1 MLSRI
6 YIKNF
11 ALIDTLEVSLH
22 NGLQVITGETGA
34 GKSIILGALRLIL
47 GERADI
53 KSISDTEEKSIVET
67 EFALHNQF
75 KKFFIENDLDYEHQ
89 TIIRREVLPS
99 GKSRAF
105 INDVP
110 VTLDVLKELSS
121 QLIDIHSQFE
131 TSNLF
136 TSEYQFKIIDGLS
149 ENKQIIEDYQHEFSE
164 FQSLKTQLKKLQA
177 QLSENTKESD
187 YKQFLLNELEE
198 LKLDDIDYGDLQNQ
212 LSIQENAE
220 MISENLGHILSRFH
234 QEEIGILSFFSEAK
248 NKLSKISE
256 VSNGFSELDERL
268 EASFV
273 ELKDIISELEDEA
286 EKIEINPENLT
297 LLSELNNKINTL
309 FLKHN
314 VSGINELKEIRDQ
327 LSNEQRG
334 TSDLESQVAEIEE
347 NISKKEKTLLSL
359 AEKLSKNRKKSVPVF
374 IKKAEELLKKLGLE
388 KARVDIELGNALEFN
403 LFGKENI
410 QLLFQA
416 NSGFPLKP
424 IQTAISG
431 GERSRVMLAVKKI
444 IAESDELPTL
454 ILDEIDTGVS
464 GKVAEEIG
472 NLMREM
478 AEDMQLIVISHL
490 AQVAA
495 KGNNNYKVI
504 KQDISGKTRSTIV
517 PLNEEEKLNEIAQLL
532 SGSKITEAALAQA
545 KELIGYL

>member
-11 ALIDTLEVSLH
+11 ALIDVLDVSLK

-47 GERADI
+47 GERADS
-53 KSISDTEEKSIVET
+53 KSISKTEEKSIVET
-67 EFALHNQF
+67 EFNLNNQF
-75 KKFFIENDLDYEHQ
+75 KKFFIENDLDYEHL
-89 TIIRREVLPS
+89 TIIRREILPS

-136 TSEYQFKIIDGLS
+136 SAEYQFKIIDGLS
-149 ENKQIIEDYQHEFSE
+149 ENKTLIENYQQDFLE
-164 FQSLKTQLKKLQA
+164 FQSLKTQLKKLQI
-177 QLSENTKESD
+177 QFSENTKESD
-187 YKQFLLNELEE
+187 YKLFLLNELED
-198 LKLDDIDYGDLQNQ
+198 LKLDEINFEDLQNQ
-212 LSIQENAE
+212 LSVQENAG
-220 MISENLGHILSRFH
+220 MISENLAQILSRFH
-234 QEEIGILSFFSEAK
+234 QEEVGILTFFNEARS
-248 NKLSKISE
+248 KLSKIAD
-256 VSNGFSELDERL
+256 VSNTFTELSERL
-268 EASFV
+268 ETSFV
-273 ELKDIISELEDEA
+273 EVKDIISELEDEA
-286 EKIEINPENLT
+286 EKVEINPENLAQ
-297 LLSELNNKINTL
+297 LLDLNNKINTL

-314 VSGINELKEIRDQ
+314 VSDLKSLIEIRDQ
-327 LSNEQRG
+327 LSGEQRG
-334 TSDLESQVAEIEE
+334 TAEIEIQIRE
-347 NISKKEKTLLSL
+347 TQEDIFRKEKSMENL
-359 AEKLSKNRKKSVPVF
+359 AQKLSRNRTKSIPVF
-374 IKKAEELLKKLGLE
+374 VKKTEDLLKKLGLE
-388 KARVDIELGNALEFN
+388 KAKVDIELTDSQDFN
-403 LFGKENI
+403 QFGKENI

-478 AEDMQLIVISHL
+478 SEDMQLIVISHL

-495 KGNNNYKVI
+495 KGNNNYKVV
-504 KQDISGKTRSTIV
+504 KHDVAGKTQSTII
-517 PLNEEEKLNEIAQLL
+517 PLNDEEKLNEIAQLI
-532 SGSKITEAALAQA
+532 SGSKITEAALTQA
-545 KELIGYL
+545 RELIG

>member
-11 ALIDTLEVSLH
+11 ALIDALEVSLK

-34 GKSIILGALRLIL
+34 GKSIILGALRLVL

-53 KSISDTEEKSIVET
+53 KSISKAEEKSIVET
-67 EFALHNQF
+67 EFELNNQF

-89 TIIRREVLPS
+89 TIIRREILPS

-110 VTLDVLKELSS
+110 VTLDILKELTS

-149 ENKQIIEDYQHEFSE
+149 DNKNLIENYQQDFYE
-164 FQSLKTQLKKLQA
+164 FQTLKTQLKKFQT

-187 YKQFLLNELEE
+187 YKQFLLSELEDM
-198 LKLDDIDYGDLQNQ
+198 KMDDVNYPDLQNQ
-212 LSIQENAE
+212 LSIQENAG
-220 MISENLGHILSRFH
+220 MISENLGQLLSRFH
-234 QEEIGILSFFSEAK
+234 QEEIGILSFFNEAK
-248 NKLSKISE
+248 SKLSKIAE
-256 VSNGFSELDERL
+256 VSTNFAELNERF
-268 EASFV
+268 ETSFV
-273 ELKDIISELEDEA
+273 EIKDILSELEDEA
-286 EKIEINPENLT
+286 DRIEINPET
-297 LLSELNNKINTL
+297 LAQLLEFNNKINTL

-314 VSGINELKEIRDQ
+314 VSDIEDLKEIRDQ
-327 LSNEQRG
+327 LSGEQKG
-334 TSDLESQVAEIEE
+334 TAEIEAYIAQILE
-347 NISKKEKTLLSL
+347 NISKKEKSLESLSQ
-359 AEKLSKNRKKSVPVF
+359 KLSKNRKKSIPGF
-374 IKKAEELLKKLGLE
+374 IKKAEDLLKKLGLE
-388 KARVDIELGNALEFN
+388 KAKVDIEISDASEYNQ
-403 LFGKENI
+403 FGKENI

-478 AEDMQLIVISHL
+478 SEDMQLIVISHL

-495 KGNNNYKVI
+495 KGNDNYKVV
-504 KQDISGKTRSTIV
+504 KQDINGKTQSTII
-517 PLNEEEKLNEIAQLL
+517 PLNDEEKLNEIAQLI
-532 SGSKITEAALAQA
+532 SGSKITEAALTQA
-545 KELIGYL
+545 KELIG

>member
-11 ALIDTLEVSLH
+11 ALIDTLEVSLN

-47 GERADI
+47 GERADV
-53 KSISDTEEKSIVET
+53 KSISKAEEKSVVET
-67 EFALHNQF
+67 EFALNNQF
-75 KKFFIENDLDYEHQ
+75 KKFFIENDLDYELQ
-89 TIIRREVLPS
+89 TIIRREILPS

-110 VTLDVLKELSS
+110 VTLDILKELSS

-149 ENKQIIEDYQHEFSE
+149 ENKKIIDDYQQEFSA
-164 FQSLKTQLKKLQA
+164 FQNLKTFLKKLKTQL
-177 QLSENTKESD
+177 SEANKESD
-187 YKQFLLNELEE
+187 YKDFLLNELEE
-198 LKLDDIDYGDLQNQ
+198 LKLDDVDYEDIQNQ
-212 LSIQENAE
+212 LAVQENAG
-220 MISENLGHILSRFH
+220 MISENVGQILSRFH
-234 QEEIGILSFFSEAK
+234 QEEIGILSFFNEAK
-248 NKLSKISE
+248 AKLSRIAGIST
-256 VSNGFSELDERL
+256 SFAELDQRL
-268 EASFV
+268 EISFV
-273 ELKDIISELEDEA
+273 ELKDIISELEHES
-286 EKIEINPENLT
+286 EKLEIDPENLIVLT
-297 LLSELNNKINTL
+297 ELNNKINAL

-314 VSGINELKEIRDQ
+314 VSGLTELIEIRNELAGDQ
-327 LSNEQRG
+327 KGASE
-334 TSDLESQVAEIEE
+334 LEAQIIETEE
-347 NISKKEKTLLSL
+347 NIAEKEKTLQIL
-359 AEKLSKNRKKSVPVF
+359 AEKLSKNRKKNVPVF
-374 IKKAEELLKKLGLE
+374 IKKAEGLLKKLGLE
-388 KARVDIELGNALEFN
+388 KARVDIELQDAEEFN

-478 AEDMQLIVISHL
+478 SEDMQLIVISHL

-495 KGNNNYKVI
+495 KGNDNYKVV
-504 KQDISGKTRSTIV
+504 KQDIAGKTQSTII
-517 PLNEEEKLNEIAQLL
+517 PLSDGEKLNEIAQLL

-545 KELIGYL
+545 KELIG

>member
-47 GERADI
+47 GERADV
-53 KSISDTEEKSIVET
+53 KSISKAQEKSIVET
-67 EFALHNQF
+67 EFSLNNQF

-89 TIIRREVLPS
+89 TIIRREILPS

-110 VTLDVLKELSS
+110 VTLDILRELSS

-149 ENKQIIEDYQHEFSE
+149 ENRHIVQEYQNEFSD
-164 FQSLKTQLKKLQA
+164 FQSLNIQLKKLRT
-177 QLSENTKESD
+177 QLSEANKESD
-187 YKQFLLNELEE
+187 YKAFLLNELED
-198 LKLDDIDYGDLQNQ
+198 LHLDNVDFEDLQNQ

-220 MISENLGHILSRFH
+220 MISDNLAQVLSRFH
-234 QEEIGILSFFSEAK
+234 QEEVGIFSFFNEAK
-248 NKLSKISE
+248 NKLAKTAE
-256 VSNGFSELDERL
+256 VSQSFAELHERL
-268 EASFV
+268 ETSYV
-273 ELKDIISELEDEA
+273 ELKDIIAELEDEA
-286 EKIEINPENLT
+286 ERIEVNPENLT
-297 LLSELNNKINTL
+297 LLTELNNRIHSL
-309 FLKHN
+309 FLKHSVGN
-314 VSGINELKEIRDQ
+314 ITELREVRDQ
-327 LSNEQRG
+327 LAGEQQG
-334 TSDLESQVAEIEE
+334 ASDIEAQIAEAEA
-347 NISKKEKTLLSL
+347 NIFGKEKSL
-359 AEKLSKNRKKSVPVF
+359 QVLADRLSKNRKKSIPVF
-374 IKKAEELLKKLGLE
+374 IKKTEALLKKLGLE
-388 KARVDIELGNALEFN
+388 KAKVDIELRGVAEFN
-403 LFGKENI
+403 PFGKENI

-416 NSGFPLKP
+416 NSGFPLRP

-478 AEDMQLIVISHL
+478 SADMQLIVISHL

-495 KGNNNYKVI
+495 KGNNNYKVV
-504 KQDISGKTRSTIV
+504 KQDVAGRTQSTII
-517 PLNEEEKLNEIAQLL
+517 PLDEKQKLNEIAQLL

-545 KELIGYL
+545 KELMG

>member
-47 GERADI
+47 GERADV
-53 KSISDTEEKSIVET
+53 KSISKAEEKSIVET
-67 EFALHNQF
+67 EFSLNNQF

-89 TIIRREVLPS
+89 TIIRREILPS

-110 VTLDVLKELSS
+110 VTLDILKELSS
-121 QLIDIHSQFE
+121 KLIDIHSQFE

-149 ENKQIIEDYQHEFSE
+149 ENKTLVEDYQNEFLD
-164 FQSLKTQLKKLQA
+164 FQSLKIQLKKLQT
-177 QLSENTKESD
+177 QLSESKKEGD
-187 YKQFLLNELEE
+187 YKEFLLNELEE
-198 LKLDDIDYGDLQNQ
+198 LKLDDVNYEELQNQ
-212 LSIQENAE
+212 LSVQENAE
-220 MISENLGHILSRFH
+220 MISENLAQVLSRFH
-234 QEEIGILSFFSEAK
+234 QEEIGILSFFHEAK
-248 NKLSKISE
+248 NKLSKIAE

-268 EASFV
+268 ETSFV
-273 ELKDIISELEDEA
+273 EIKDIISELENEA
-286 EKIEINPENLT
+286 EKIEINPENLA
-297 LLSELNNKINTL
+297 LLIELNNRINNL
-309 FLKHN
+309 FIKHN
-314 VSGINELKEIRDQ
+314 VSDINDLREIRDQ
-327 LSNEQRG
+327 LSGDQKGASE
-334 TSDLESQVAEIEE
+334 LEEKIAEIEE
-347 NISKKEKTLLSL
+347 KISKKENTLQSL
-359 AEKLSKNRKKSVPVF
+359 AEKLSKNRKKSIPVF

-388 KARVDIELGNALEFN
+388 KAKVDIELQDSGDFN
-403 LFGKENI
+403 PFGKENI

-478 AEDMQLIVISHL
+478 STDMQLIVISHL

-495 KGNNNYKVI
+495 KGNNNYKVV
-504 KQDISGKTRSTIV
+504 KQDVSGKTQSTIIA
-517 PLNEEEKLNEIAQLL
+517 LNDEEKLNEIAQLL
-532 SGSKITEAALAQA
+532 SGSKITEAAMAQA
-545 KELIGYL
+545 KELIG

>member
-11 ALIDTLEVSLH
+11 ALIDTLEVSLN

-47 GERADI
+47 GERADA
-53 KSISDTEEKSIVET
+53 KSISNAQDKSIVET
-67 EFALHNQF
+67 EFDLNNQF

-89 TIIRREVLPS
+89 TIIRREILPS

-149 ENKQIIEDYQHEFSE
+149 ENKNGIEDYKNEFSD
-164 FQSLKTQLKKLQA
+164 FQSLKIQLKRLQTQLLE
-177 QLSENTKESD
+177 SNKESD

-198 LKLDDIDYGDLQNQ
+198 LGLDQIDYEEVQNR
-212 LSIQENAE
+212 LSVQENAG
-220 MISENLGHILSRFH
+220 MISENLAQILSRFH
-234 QEEIGILSFFSEAK
+234 QEEMGILSFFNEAK
-248 NKLSKISE
+248 TKLSKIAE
-256 VSNGFSELDERL
+256 VSHSFSELDERL
-268 EASFV
+268 ETSFV
-273 ELKDIISELEDEA
+273 ELKDIISGLEDEA
-286 EKIEINPENLT
+286 DRIEINPENLA
-297 LLSELNNKINTL
+297 LLSELNNKINAL
-309 FLKHN
+309 LVKHN
-314 VSGINELKEIRDQ
+314 VSDINELREIRDQ
-327 LSNEQRG
+327 LSGEQN
-334 TSDLESQVAEIEE
+334 SASELEASIVAIEE
-347 NISKKEKTLLSL
+347 SISKKEIKLQSL
-359 AEKLSKNRKKSVPVF
+359 AEKLSKNRKKSIPVF
-374 IKKAEELLKKLGLE
+374 IKKTEGLLKKLGLE
-388 KARVDIELGNALEFN
+388 KAKVDIELQDTTEFN
-403 LFGKENI
+403 PFGKENI

-478 AEDMQLIVISHL
+478 SKDMQLIVISHL

-495 KGNNNYKVI
+495 KGNDNYKVI
-504 KQDISGKTRSTIV
+504 KQDISGKTQSTIV
-517 PLNEEEKLNEIAQLL
+517 PLSDEEKLNEIAQLL

-545 KELIGYL
+545 KELIDN

>member
-47 GERADI
+47 GERADV
-53 KSISDTEEKSIVET
+53 KSIANTGEKSIVET
-67 EFALHNQF
+67 EFSLDNQF
-75 KKFFIENDLDYEHQ
+75 KKFFIENDLDYDLQ
-89 TIIRREVLPS
+89 TIIRREISPT

-110 VTLDVLKELSS
+110 VTLDVLRELSS
-121 QLIDIHSQFE
+121 KLIDIHSQFE

-149 ENKQIIEDYQHEFSE
+149 DNKSRIEEYQNEYSD
-164 FQSLKTQLKKLQA
+164 FQSLKIQLKKYQT

-187 YKQFLLNELEE
+187 YKQFLLSELEDVQ
-198 LKLDDIDYGDLQNQ
+198 LDAIDYEDLQNQ

-220 MISENLGHILSRFH
+220 MISENLAQVLSRFH
-234 QEEIGILSFFSEAK
+234 QEEIGILSFFNEAK
-248 NKLSKISE
+248 NKLSRISE
-256 VSNGFSELDERL
+256 VSNGFAELDSRL

-286 EKIEINPENLT
+286 ENIEANPDNLVQ
-297 LLSELNNKINTL
+297 LSELNNRLNTL
-309 FLKHN
+309 FIKHN
-314 VSGINELKEIRDQ
+314 AADVQELKDIRDQ
-327 LSNEQRG
+327 LAGEQKG
-334 TSDLESQVAEIEE
+334 ASELEALITEVEQGIV
-347 NISKKEKTLLSL
+347 SKEQKLQKL
-359 AEKLSKNRKKSVPVF
+359 AQKLSDNRKKSIPVF
-374 IKKAEELLKKLGLE
+374 IKKAEGLLKKLGLE
-388 KARVDIELGNALEFN
+388 KARVGIELKAAEDFNA
-403 LFGKENI
+403 FGKENI

-444 IAESDELPTL
+444 IAESDQLPTL

-478 AEDMQLIVISHL
+478 SADMQLIVISHL

-495 KGNNNYKVI
+495 KGNNNYKVV
-504 KQDISGKTRSTIV
+504 KQDVSGKTQSTIV
-517 PLNEEEKLNEIAQLL
+517 PLDEDEKLNEIAQLL
-532 SGSKITEAALAQA
+532 SGSRITEAALAQA
-545 KELIGYL
+545 RELIG

>member
-11 ALIDTLEVSLH
+11 ALIDTLEVSLN

-47 GERADI
+47 GERADV
-53 KSISDTEEKSIVET
+53 KSISKAEEKSVVET
-67 EFALHNQF
+67 EFALNNQF
-75 KKFFIENDLDYEHQ
+75 KKFFIENDLDYELQ
-89 TIIRREVLPS
+89 TIIRREILPS

-110 VTLDVLKELSS
+110 VTLDILKELSS

-149 ENKQIIEDYQHEFSE
+149 ENKNIIEDYQQEFLA
-164 FQSLKTQLKKLQA
+164 FQNLKALLKKLKTQL
-177 QLSENTKESD
+177 SETNKESD
-187 YKQFLLNELEE
+187 YKEFLLNELEE
-198 LKLDDIDYGDLQNQ
+198 LKLDDIDYEDIQNQ
-212 LSIQENAE
+212 LSVQENAG
-220 MISENLGHILSRFH
+220 MISENVGQILSRFH
-234 QEEIGILSFFSEAK
+234 QEEIGILSFFNEAK
-248 NKLSKISE
+248 AKLSRIAGIST
-256 VSNGFSELDERL
+256 NFAELDQRL
-268 EASFV
+268 DTSFV
-273 ELKDIISELEDEA
+273 ELKDIISELEHEA
-286 EKIEINPENLT
+286 EKLEINPENLLVLT
-297 LLSELNNKINTL
+297 ELNNKINAL

-314 VSGINELKEIRDQ
+314 VSDLTELIGIRNELSGDQ
-327 LSNEQRG
+327 KGASE
-334 TSDLESQVAEIEE
+334 LEAQIIETEE
-347 NISKKEKTLLSL
+347 NIAEKEKSLQVL
-359 AEKLSKNRKKSVPVF
+359 AEKLSKNRKKNVPVF
-374 IKKAEELLKKLGLE
+374 IKKAEGLLKKLGLE
-388 KARVDIELGNALEFN
+388 KARVDIELQDADEFN
-403 LFGKENI
+403 QFGKENI

-478 AEDMQLIVISHL
+478 SEDMQLIVISHL

-495 KGNNNYKVI
+495 KGNDNYKVV
-504 KQDISGKTRSTIV
+504 KQDIAGKTQSTII
-517 PLNEEEKLNEIAQLL
+517 PLSDDEKLNEIAQLL

-545 KELIGYL
+545 KELIG